1 MRFLLYANVFIPKPS
16 LVIVS
21 MRQDIVD
28 TDRLAHVILLDGQ
41 AVVLTSCKH
50 GDA

>member
-1 MRFLLYANVFIPKPS
+1 MYANVFIHKYS
-16 LVIVS
+16 LVTVS
-21 MRQDIVD
+21 IRQDIID
-28 TDRLAHVILLDGQ
+28 MDRLAHVILLEGQ

>member
-1 MRFLLYANVFIPKPS
+1 MRFLLYVNVFIPKS
-16 LVIVS
+16 FLVIVS
-21 MRQDIVD
+21 MRQDIID
-28 TDRLAHVILLDGQ
+28 MNRLTHVILLDGQ